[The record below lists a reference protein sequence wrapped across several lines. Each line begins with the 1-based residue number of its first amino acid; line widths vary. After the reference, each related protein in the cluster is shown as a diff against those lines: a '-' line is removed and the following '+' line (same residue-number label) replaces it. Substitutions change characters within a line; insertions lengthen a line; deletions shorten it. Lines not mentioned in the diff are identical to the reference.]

1 MVPPEAT
8 PTFLRPL
15 MDPYILL
22 AGKSMHLIESIG
34 KLKHIQEGVVH
45 SPSKGT
51 ATSFVGVS
59 GSTPNPDLYQDF
71 LRALSERHSP
81 HGLVRPHGLGVESCD
96 LSCDLD
102 QDEERG
108 WRVTPLP
115 HYDSLMNS
123 YLELLKKSAHKG
135 PPNNSGVLEIAL
147 PESSLVPLNC
157 LIQDKLHP
165 LLQHHYKIVCVTTP
179 TWWLCYLSFEPTGVW
194 STGGFVEVRV
204 QPDGAYTSG
213 TAIFSDGGGA
223 SHASVHERSVLPG
236 EPN

>member
-8 PTFLRPL
+8 PTFLHSL

-22 AGKSMHLIESIG
+22 AGKSTHLIESIG

-51 ATSFVGVS
+51 LANSFSSSVGVS
-59 GSTPNPDLYQDF
+59 GSTPIPDLYQDF
-71 LRALSERHSP
+71 LRALSESDSP
-81 HGLVRPHGLGVESCD
+81 HGLIRPHGLVESCD
-96 LSCDLD
+96 QSCDLSAED
-102 QDEERG
+102 QDSERG

-123 YLELLKKSAHKG
+123 YLELLKKSAHED
-135 PPNNSGVLEIAL
+135 PPNNSGVLKITL

-165 LLQHHYKIVCVTTP
+165 LLHHHYKIV
-179 TWWLCYLSFEPTGVW
+179 
-194 STGGFVEVRV
+194 RM
-204 QPDGAYTSG
+204 
-213 TAIFSDGGGA
+213 
-223 SHASVHERSVLPG
+223 
-236 EPN
+236 